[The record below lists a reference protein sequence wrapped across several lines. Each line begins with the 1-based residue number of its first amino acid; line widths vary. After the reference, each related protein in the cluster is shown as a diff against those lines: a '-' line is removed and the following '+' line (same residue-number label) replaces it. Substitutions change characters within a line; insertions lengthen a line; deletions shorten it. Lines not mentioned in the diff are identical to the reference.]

1 MVNIQTDTRNT
12 NLWSSWIISWC
23 FSRTFT
29 PSADSR
35 HLLKR
40 SDLIKP
46 GINFNLDKDE
56 GENWGGD
63 SLVGGVFKFG
73 KVGLDSSLKLL
84 DPPQSSRDWRHVL
97 ADRRRT

>member
-1 MVNIQTDTRNT
+1 MRGEVQEEHGAPWAGGGGR
-12 NLWSSWIISWC
+12 
-23 FSRTFT
+23 
-29 PSADSR
+29 
-35 HLLKR
+35 K
-40 SDLIKP
+40 
-46 GINFNLDKDE
+46 GLDKDE